1 MLNVQAHGLWAG
13 HGTRCLQV
21 TGPTLPR
28 NVHGNLLAAT
38 CAKPTVTLGRGA
50 AHDLG
55 ACCTHSSFV
64 PIQHLRPSQAL
75 ARARVNPG

>member
-1 MLNVQAHGLWAG
+1 MLNVQAYSLWAG

-21 TGPTLPR
+21 TGPTSPR
-28 NVHGNLLAAT
+28 NIHSNLLAAT
-38 CAKPTVTLGRGA
+38 CVKLTVTLSRGA

-55 ACCTHSSFV
+55 VCCMDSSF
-64 PIQHLRPSQAL
+64 ILIEHLRPSQAL